1 MTQLPD
7 PRKGVNVSP
16 ESTIEP
22 TKLDKPPPSPDGHY
36 CTCAIPIA
44 VERAE
49 RHGAAYRVCARCEL
63 PIPVRWS
70 RW

>member
-1 MTQLPD
+1 MH
-7 PRKGVNVSP
+7 P
-16 ESTIEP
+16 ETTVQP
-22 TKLDKPPPSPDGHY
+22 ATRKPPPSPEGHY
-36 CTCAIPIA
+36 CGCAIPIA

-49 RHGAAYRVCARCEL
+49 RRGAAARVCARCGL

>member
-1 MTQLPD
+1 MHTDTALERTTTKEPA
-7 PRKGVNVSP
+7 SP
-16 ESTIEP
+16 AA
-22 TKLDKPPPSPDGHY
+22 HY
-36 CTCAIPIA
+36 CNCAIPLA

-49 RHGAAYRVCARCEL
+49 RRGAAVRVCARCEL

>member
-1 MTQLPD
+1 M
-7 PRKGVNVSP
+7 NVHT

-22 TKLDKPPPSPDGHY
+22 VKSPKLPPSPEGHY
-36 CTCAIPIA
+36 CGCALPIA

-49 RHGAAYRVCARCEL
+49 RHGAAHRVCARCEL
-63 PIPVRWS
+63 PIAVRWS

>member
-1 MTQLPD
+1 MH
-7 PRKGVNVSP
+7 P

-22 TKLDKPPPSPDGHY
+22 GTSPKPPLPEAQAHFCG
-36 CTCAIPIA
+36 CAIPLA

-49 RHGAAYRVCARCEL
+49 RRGAAYRVCTRCGL
-63 PIPVRWS
+63 PIAVRWN